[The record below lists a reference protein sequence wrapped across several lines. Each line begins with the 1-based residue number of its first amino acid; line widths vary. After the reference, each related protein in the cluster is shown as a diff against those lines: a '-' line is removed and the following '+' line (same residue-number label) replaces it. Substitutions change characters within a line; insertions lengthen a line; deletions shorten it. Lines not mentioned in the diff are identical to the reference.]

1 MMLSLPSLSLLLLSS
16 LSQKQVDPVQRKRR
30 QQQLV
35 IHPLKAAP
43 TAAPKTPANRSDA
56 CNAAKLWIAL
66 DLDEIMNKIS
76 RHAGTRLG
84 RMALLAGAGHHE
96 KQRPAVSSSRF
107 SSSTVPARQRRV
119 TNNEIDTGYSREP
132 VFNIKFSET
141 ADEARKEYSLVEE
154 GMLLLGRD
162 REIVNLPPI

>member
-1 MMLSLPSLSLLLLSS
+1 
-16 LSQKQVDPVQRKRR
+16 
-30 QQQLV
+30 
-35 IHPLKAAP
+35 
-43 TAAPKTPANRSDA
+43 
-56 CNAAKLWIAL
+56 
-66 DLDEIMNKIS
+66 
-76 RHAGTRLG
+76 
-84 RMALLAGAGHHE
+84 MALLAGAGHHE